1 MREELAQVVMA
12 AVRGQRAL
20 VDKSWQP
27 LRAHVTRRQP
37 LGQVSPEREVG
48 KYERARGYL
57 MPRTDGAEQLLG
69 HRDQAGAP
77 LDRLL
82 LEPQRVVRF
91 REAVLVRRPAQA
103 LEIVDVVDDRNTTV
117 DDAQRGDRELVR
129 EVMAVDD
136 VRPERLHDLTQLGRR
151 PRVEL
156 PPAVEELVARSVPLA
171 ERPAAVGKAELDVR
185 LGRAKP
191 DRVLEGPDTGLLL
204 DEEDPPHLLTLMRP
218 RPDRPRGIP
227 HQCGLVLIGLAGF
240 PTATVYGSRSLTTT
254 LPAPTTQLSPIF
266 TPGRITT
273 PIPIQTFLPTS
284 TGRSTCQPCSVTG
297 RSGSSMLWLAVW
309 IIVYGPKFA
318 PS

>member
-82 LEPQRVVRF
+82 LEAQRVVRF

-103 LEIVDVVDDRNTTV
+103 LEIVDVVD
-117 DDAQRGDRELVR
+117 
-129 EVMAVDD
+129 
-136 VRPERLHDLTQLGRR
+136 
-151 PRVEL
+151 
-156 PPAVEELVARSVPLA
+156 
-171 ERPAAVGKAELDVR
+171 
-185 LGRAKP
+185 
-191 DRVLEGPDTGLLL
+191 
-204 DEEDPPHLLTLMRP
+204 PPHLLTLMRP

-227 HQCGLVLIGLAGF
+227 HQCALVLIGLAGF